1 MVQIAGCGER
11 WNRVGVV
18 TPTDWRA
25 ATDAVILAARLIATP
40 GELLV
45 WLDESCA
52 LAVAHSTP
60 QRSLGIR
67 LGAYTLLLFDQAGQ
81 LLKTLPLAGA
91 SADEVKA
98 WLSKQGF
105 DPAWVTD
112 LPPSPSHSA
121 LSNVDRTIS
130 NAHETMGHIARLTH
144 GSSLVHTDPQTL
156 ETTMAIRLSSREGE
170 SARQIVLGFSTEGEQ
185 GEIFV
190 RTEPADEEPCDLR
203 LPLCEVAAK
212 SDVDAQATLIEL
224 FLHKSLEQAYATLKR
239 DWRPR
244 RPSTP

>member
-11 WNRVGVV
+11 WSRVGVV

-25 ATDAVILAARLIATP
+25 ATDAVILAARLIAKP

-52 LAVAHSTP
+52 LAVAHRTP

-81 LLKTLPLAGA
+81 LLKTLPLGGA
-91 SADEVKA
+91 SAKEVEA

-105 DPAWVTD
+105 NTEWVTD
-112 LPPSPSHSA
+112 LPPSPSDAA
-121 LSNVDRTIS
+121 LSNIDRTIS
-130 NAHETMGHIARLTH
+130 NVHETLGHIARLTH
-144 GSSLVHTDPQTL
+144 GSSVVHTDPQTL
-156 ETTMAIRLSSREGE
+156 ETTMVIRLSSREGE
-170 SARQIVLGFSTEGEQ
+170 SARMIVVGFSTEGEQ

-190 RTEPADEEPCDLR
+190 RAEPADALPSDLR
-203 LPLCEVAAK
+203 LAMSEVAAK
-212 SDVDAQATLIEL
+212 SDVDAQAKLVEL